1 MSELPRAVCSE
12 LKAIVNRRGRMGK
25 VRQGVLLCKQSSG
38 SSLERPSV
46 GALNEQSVYITCR
59 VMTIKPLSLHIPT
72 VVERERERRVISAA
86 TMCQNPLARELSSQ
100 HVSPIWPIP
109 ANFGF
114 EQGQH
119 KSKPLEELEKA
130 EQCAA
135 TYVSQCVVHSNSSRV
150 Q

>member
-1 MSELPRAVCSE
+1 
-12 LKAIVNRRGRMGK
+12 MGK
-25 VRQGVLLCKQSSG
+25 VRQAVLLCKQSSG

-46 GALNEQSVYITCR
+46 GALNEQSVYITSR
-59 VMTIKPLSLHIPT
+59 VMTIKSLSLHIPT

-100 HVSPIWPIP
+100 HVSPIWPTP
-109 ANFGF
+109 LHAANFGF